1 MTQRQTK
8 RVHPRQHPPLRL
20 QRATS
25 RTIIHKRKRTKLH
38 AKDFLN
44 SIARGDV
51 VGMQTFAHENCIV
64 YFADDVELIISDMVE
79 EVVKCYESF
88 PDQVFN
94 YLEARV
100 VEPDVVVIKYQW
112 TGTHTGKPFA
122 FGPYDPI
129 PAKGTVVAV
138 DPERC
143 TITLRDGLIVKC
155 RVDPEGPNT
164 GWHGVYREIGGLI
177 M

>member
-1 MTQRQTK
+1 MAKKTSPPEAAPTPSTSASN
-8 RVHPRQHPPLRL
+8 VADSHPQEEAH
-20 QRATS
+20 QV
-25 RTIIHKRKRTKLH
+25 IIARH
-38 AKDFLN
+38 FLN

-51 VGMQTFAHENCIV
+51 VGMKTFTHENCIV
-64 YFADDVELIISDMVE
+64 YFADDVELIISDLAE

-88 PDQVFN
+88 PDQVFH

-100 VEPDVVVIKYQW
+100 VEPNVVVFKYQW

-129 PAKGTVVAV
+129 PAKGTFVVAV

-143 TITLRDGLIVKC
+143 TITFRDGLIVMC